1 MEPRSAGPGSEGF
14 SGALDIHHNQNSAL
28 NRKLLETRLLGRRTP
43 PSLRAVGQ
51 TLTLTMTARS
61 ESAVRAATVFVPTD
75 RHTAPLE
82 ARLGVLWLLHV
93 PVVGPKISKVF
104 QFPIFRHPVT
114 DPAPSYIQVTRLII
128 QDKTR
133 QDAPSPALRQGT
145 RYECR
150 CLVGLVTWIYN
161 FK

>member
-1 MEPRSAGPGSEGF
+1 MEPRSADPGSEGF

-93 PVVGPKISKVF
+93 PVVGPKACV
-104 QFPIFRHPVT
+104 
-114 DPAPSYIQVTRLII
+114 
-128 QDKTR
+128 
-133 QDAPSPALRQGT
+133 
-145 RYECR
+145 
-150 CLVGLVTWIYN
+150 
-161 FK
+161 